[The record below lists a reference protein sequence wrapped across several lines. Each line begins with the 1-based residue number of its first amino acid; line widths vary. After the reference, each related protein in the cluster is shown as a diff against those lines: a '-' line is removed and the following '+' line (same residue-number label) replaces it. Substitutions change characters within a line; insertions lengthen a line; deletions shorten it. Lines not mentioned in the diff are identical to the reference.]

1 MDKDI
6 ELIKK
11 VDSVLSTAYNI
22 VDIEHREIFLKE
34 KLSVFDD
41 FYEKI
46 YSILGKYQYKEKN
59 NEEQNQ
65 IADIVKNNI
74 IRILN
79 LHDILN
85 VNVEKKDWTVECKY
99 EDFLKDLLNA
109 FINMENKYVEGLR
122 YNLRNK
128 REIKQKDIED
138 FESVLEYLNTKNEYI
153 RVIKENNLHKF
164 YEDECGY
171 GSNNDYIIKFFNH
184 TNDMFVFNCFLELV
198 KANFMN
204 LTKEQGIELLTILQ
218 NSEFLKDFNFED
230 LNRLSTGIR
239 SSKCNIL
246 YSYSNDILEIKSNL
260 MQNSL
265 KDDIVL
271 KQFWEGNFEEEEII
285 KDILDNISINS
296 LMTISEYDSRTSEK
310 GFIRELSEH
319 FKNLNLSNRSIALI
333 LNKILEKDI
342 NTYEVARFL
351 AQIDITDNYDDFKNS
366 EYAKDFEWLL
376 SYNVFKNLIES
387 EQQIEDAYNP
397 FLPAEYYIKKLDKL
411 GDCQNVSEHFVE
423 NLITLLHT
431 DYYSEEEK
439 WKLRDALKHN
449 GLYNEYITNE
459 QIEFYENDTIED
471 TFLKVKQAFY
481 SGQIIP
487 IGIAKKILNEELD
500 GKIQIDKELLKGCI
514 QSIICNTL
522 KEKNIDIQNKV
533 FFGKGDKWGMY
544 FPSQIA
550 IWINDDLMEKY
561 IDSHK
566 LHDKVYLFETI
577 FHEMQHAIQFDNMN
591 KGKFDYLTYNFLKE
605 RIIYDE
611 FAQDFYENNYRRIF
625 IESDARKEMILG
637 FLEFLNGLNPKF
649 AKVIRDNVEKRYID
663 ESEKYT
669 IYTDS
674 KKESFLGEIDVS
686 DYLGLFIRYNPEI
699 LKEYEILQTQ
709 YHQDGTR
716 KDVQEL
722 LEDFK
727 EAKKNRVGVVNANNP
742 NFTKE
747 VYSLYY
753 GLITEQIRNCTI
765 EDENL
770 QHQIDEF
777 FHEAQ
782 DVLNMKDLVTERY
795 MQICY
800 HSVDSEQLQAMCKRI
815 FDEILKDK
823 RDETP
828 GKEEK

>member
-22 VDIEHREIFLKE
+22 EDREQREIFLKE
-34 KLSVFDD
+34 NLSVFDD

-109 FINMENKYVEGLR
+109 FINMENIYVEG
-122 YNLRNK
+122 LRNK

-171 GSNNDYIIKFFNH
+171 GSNNDYIIKFFDH
-184 TNDMFVFNCFLELV
+184 TNDMFVFNCFLDLV

-230 LNRLSTGIR
+230 LNRLSTGME

-285 KDILDNISINS
+285 KDILDNISIDS

-310 GFIRELSEH
+310 GFIRELLEH
-319 FKNLNLSNRSIALI
+319 FKNLNLSNRSITLI
-333 LNKILEKDI
+333 LNKILKKDI

-351 AQIDITDNYDDFKNS
+351 AKIDLPNTCKEFKQS
-366 EYAKDFEWLL
+366 EYAKEYEWLTDYDL
-376 SYNVFKNLIES
+376 FYELKDKDSQMERGYP
-387 EQQIEDAYNP
+387 P
-397 FLPAEYYIKKLDKL
+397 FLPAEYYIKKLDKIKEYP
-411 GDCQNVSEHFVE
+411 NVNNHFVE

-431 DYYSEEEK
+431 DYYSEGEKEELK
-439 WKLRDALKHN
+439 QALKRN
-449 GLYNEYITNE
+449 GLYNKYITDKK
-459 QIEFYENDTIED
+459 IEFDKNDAIENI
-471 TFLKVKQAFY
+471 KYKIKQSYY
-481 SGQIIP
+481 SGQIVP
-487 IGIAKKILNEELD
+487 INIAKKIINEELD
-500 GKIQIDKELLKGCI
+500 GKIQIDKEVLQGCI

-522 KEKNIDIQNKV
+522 KEKRIDIQNKV
-533 FFGKGDKWGMY
+533 FFGENQGLGGEYNSYKR
-544 FPSQIA
+544 A
-550 IWINDDLMEKY
+550 ICLNDVLLEKY
-561 IDSHK
+561 LNSNDLSGK
-566 LHDKVYLFETI
+566 SELFQAI
-577 FHEMQHAIQFDNMN
+577 FHEMQHAIQYDNMN
-591 KGKFDYLTYNFLKE
+591 KGNFDYLTYNFLKE

-611 FAQDFYENNYRRIF
+611 FDRDFYANNYRRIF

-649 AKVIRDNVEKRYID
+649 VEVIRDNVEKRYID